1 MVRINILIARTNIEN
16 GISMIY
22 DSLLNKQSLDK
33 SRVYDTLIN
42 DILKIATKGVTKKQI
57 MEDFSLSKP
66 QLRRLTAEL
75 MSKDLLRYHQSL
87 GLLMTSAKGN
97 IYLKKNAVEIPSVS
111 LKPIDIARETITL
124 DYGRTLLDARNF
136 MLRYNISRIAISHN
150 GKTVG
155 IITEKDIARYLYDN
169 PPTKRLSEVALKEF
183 IRKKLI
189 TVNENSPIGI
199 CSILMLKHGISSLIV
214 VDKEGKDKGIITK
227 TDLIEYYAYHQT
239 VRVLVHDCMSKRV
252 HSVAPDETIHMI
264 AMLMTSHKISRVV
277 VEKNKKPVGI
287 VTSRDFLP
295 VSLIYGTDSLGYR
308 TTRADVILSKR
319 HQRFIPSGM
328 MGVVLAQDIMTF
340 PPIMVRMN
348 TNITEAAKVMI
359 RNRISGLPV
368 VSKKGCLIGIFTKTD
383 ILKNQIVTPIDFGI
397 G

>member
-1 MVRINILIARTNIEN
+1 MAKQRTLDFGLHDRLVRQILELATSGASKKAITDNLSLSASQVGRLIAE
-16 GISMIY
+16 
-22 DSLLNKQSLDK
+22 LLSSN
-33 SRVYDTLIN
+33 
-42 DILKIATKGVTKKQI
+42 
-57 MEDFSLSKP
+57 
-66 QLRRLTAEL
+66 
-75 MSKDLLRYHQSL
+75 LLRYHHSL

-97 IYLKKNAVEIPSVS
+97 LYLKKNPVGVPSIS
-111 LKPIDIARETITL
+111 LKAIDIARETITL
-124 DYGRTLLDARNF
+124 DYSRTLLDARNF

-169 PPTKRLSEVALKEF
+169 PPTKRLNEVALKEF
-183 IRKKLI
+183 VRKKLI
-189 TVNENSPIGI
+189 TVNENSSIGI

-239 VRVLVHDCMSKRV
+239 VPTLVHECMSKKV

-277 VEKNKKPVGI
+277 VKKNKKPIGI
-287 VTSRDFLP
+287 VTARDFLP
-295 VSLIYGTDSLGYR
+295 VSPIHGTGSLGHW
-308 TTRADVILSKR
+308 TTRTDGFLSKK

-328 MGVVLAQDIMTF
+328 MGVVLAEDIMTS
-340 PPIMVRMN
+340 PIIVRMN
-348 TNITEAAKVMI
+348 TNISETAKVMI

-368 VSKKGCLIGIFTKTD
+368 ISKKGYLIGIVTKTD

-397 G
+397 S

>member
-1 MVRINILIARTNIEN
+1 
-16 GISMIY
+16 
-22 DSLLNKQSLDK
+22 LDK
-33 SRVYDTLIN
+33 LRVYDALIS
-42 DILKIATKGVTKKQI
+42 DILKIATKGVTKRKI

-66 QLRRLTAEL
+66 QFRRLTAEL
-75 MSKDLLRYHQSL
+75 LSKDLLRYHHRL

-97 IYLKKNAVEIPSVS
+97 RYLIKNAVEMPPVS
-111 LKPIDIARETITL
+111 LKPTDIARESITL
-124 DYGRTLLDARNF
+124 DYGRTLLDARTF
-136 MLRYNISRIAISHN
+136 MLRYNISRIAISHD

-169 PPTKRLSEVALKEF
+169 PPTKRLSEVSLKEF
-183 IRKKLI
+183 VRKKLI
-189 TVNENSPIGI
+189 TVNENSSIGI

-239 VRVLVHDCMSKRV
+239 VRTLVHQCMSKKV
-252 HSVAPDETIHMI
+252 HSVSPDETIHMI

-277 VEKNKKPVGI
+277 VKKNNKPIGI
-287 VTSRDFLP
+287 VTARDFLP
-295 VSLIYGTDSLGYR
+295 ISLIHGTGSLGYW
-308 TTRADVILSKR
+308 TKGTDMFLSKK

-328 MGVVLAQDIMTF
+328 MGAVLAQDIMTSS
-340 PPIMVRMN
+340 PIIVHMN
-348 TNITEAAKVMI
+348 TDISEAAKLMI

-368 VSKKGCLIGIFTKTD
+368 IGNKGYLMGIVTKTD

-397 G
+397 R